1 MRITIEVDDKLG
13 DNIKRFCK
21 LNNMTYTEYLSKI
34 IEEKFNIDR
43 FGDLNEKINKKKPVL
58 KPIEYVEEETD
69 VPNKDLV
76 EPNQDVR
83 TGTYIEEKKAP
94 ELNETID
101 TKKKKRQLKTK

>member
-58 KPIEYVEEETD
+58 KPIEHVEEETD

-76 EPNQDVR
+76 EPNQDVS

-94 ELNETID
+94 ELNETIG

>member
-58 KPIEYVEEETD
+58 KPIEYIEEETD
-69 VPNKDLV
+69 TPKKDLV
-76 EPNQDVR
+76 EPNQDVSN
-83 TGTYIEEKKAP
+83 GTYIGEKKAQ